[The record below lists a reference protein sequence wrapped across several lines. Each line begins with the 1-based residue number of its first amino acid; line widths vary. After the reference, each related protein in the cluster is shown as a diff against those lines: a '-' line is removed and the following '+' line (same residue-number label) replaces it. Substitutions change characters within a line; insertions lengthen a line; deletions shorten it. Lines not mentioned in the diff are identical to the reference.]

1 MLCPQTE
8 LGKLLIFVIYPLPF
22 DEQGQVIQDLTILNN
37 NTRDRNKNNFTE
49 LQVIKERVDL
59 VICALLNLNDAVNT
73 NITELLTQF
82 KLYSSMITREIRGV
96 HSRPAV
102 IVFERCKVLSGNKGR
117 PKTYLAEDT
126 LIYLH
131 EIGYKWKNI
140 AAMFMVSRWTLFRR
154 VKEHGLETITGF
166 SNISDEKLDLKMRD
180 FKELHGLAV
189 GRSLAMGYMRQCGL
203 SVQ

>member
-1 MLCPQTE
+1 MFLGLILILQEITREKLIKALLLCPQTE

-22 DEQGQVIQDLTILNN
+22 DEQGQVIQDLIILNN
-37 NTRDRNKNNFTE
+37 NTRDRNKNNSTE
-49 LQVIKERVDL
+49 LQIIKERIDL

-117 PKTYLAEDT
+117 SKTYLAEDT

-140 AAMFMVSRWTLFRR
+140 L
-154 VKEHGLETITGF
+154 
-166 SNISDEKLDLKMRD
+166 ISVMI
-180 FKELHGLAV
+180 A
-189 GRSLAMGYMRQCGL
+189 
-203 SVQ
+203 